1 MTSKRTYFDYN
12 ATAPLCVEARTAMAA
27 VEGTFGNPSSVHAEG
42 RAARAMIED
51 AREQIAGIFQVSP
64 ADVIFTSGGTEA
76 AATILSPGTGR
87 RENRDPLSKL
97 LVGATE
103 HDCVLRG
110 HRFAADNVESL
121 KVRQDGILDIDH
133 LSQRIE
139 ELGEAHGQASIMVT
153 LQAANNETG
162 ILQPLSDV
170 RDVLESSGALLVV
183 DAVQCVGRT
192 ALDRDSLPGDVLFMS
207 GHKFGGPK
215 GSGAIVLRREGIEIN
230 QMLRGGGQER
240 NQRAGTENPA
250 AIVGFAAALEAAIR
264 DREIV
269 QSRISGLRDTLE
281 AGVLAITPDAVI
293 IGGSVPRL
301 QNTACIA
308 ISSLHAETSV
318 IGFDLR
324 GFAVSAG
331 SACSSGKVG
340 ASHVLEAMG
349 LEAGLASS
357 AIRVSLGKETSEDE
371 VERFLEAW
379 RDITC
384 SLEERRRGAA

>member
-1 MTSKRTYFDYN
+1 MTSKRTYLDYN
-12 ATAPLCVEARTAMAA
+12 ATAPLCVEARAAMAA
-27 VEGTFGNPSSVHAEG
+27 VERTFGNPSSVHAEG
-42 RAARAMIED
+42 RAARALIED
-51 AREQIAGIFQVSP
+51 ARERIAEIFQVS
-64 ADVIFTSGGTEA
+64 AGDVIFTSGGSEA

-87 RENRDPLSKL
+87 RENRDPVSKF

-110 HRFAADNVESL
+110 HRFATEMVEIL
-121 KVRQDGILDIDH
+121 KVGRDGLLDIEH
-133 LSQRIE
+133 LAQRIE
-139 ELGEAHGQASIMVT
+139 YLCEAHGPESTMVA

-170 RDVLESSGALLVV
+170 RDVLEASGALLVV

-192 ALDRDSLPGDVLFMS
+192 ALDRESLPGDVLFMS
-207 GHKFGGPK
+207 AHKFGGPK
-215 GSGAIVLRREGIEIN
+215 GSGAIVLRREGIEIDP
-230 QMLRGGGQER
+230 MMRGGGQER
-240 NQRAGTENPA
+240 NQRAGTENPT
-250 AIVGFAAALEAAIR
+250 AIVGFAAALEAAIH

-269 QSRISGLRDTLE
+269 QSRICGLRNTLE
-281 AGVLAITPDAVI
+281 AGILAITPDAVI
-293 IGGSVPRL
+293 VGGSVPRL

-308 ISSLHAETSV
+308 ISGLHAETSV

-349 LEAGLASS
+349 LEADLASS

-379 RDITC
+379 REITC